1 MLTRPPWKPAKRCL
15 GKRVLLWYEF
25 LNKVLPTYLP
35 QITMIIVYE
44 IMNIWKSYM
53 WSAEPEELFEGRSS
67 QLYTQLMQL
76 RKESL
81 KKIQACTGFG
91 PLTCCDTGAA
101 LSVRVIILSRVYNE
115 AIQRPSPS
123 WLVNL
128 IGRALHRYRR
138 GQGFES
144 RTSLNFLQVFISQL
158 HKLRI

>member
-1 MLTRPPWKPAKRCL
+1 METSQALFGQACFSCDMNFEIK
-15 GKRVLLWYEF
+15 YY
-25 LNKVLPTYLP
+25 LPTYLP

-81 KKIQACTGFG
+81 KKIQTCTGFE

-101 LSVRVIILSRVYNE
+101 LSVRVIILSRV
-115 AIQRPSPS
+115 
-123 WLVNL
+123 
-128 IGRALHRYRR
+128 
-138 GQGFES
+138 
-144 RTSLNFLQVFISQL
+144 
-158 HKLRI
+158 